1 MDKVIKLTKIFL
13 KNSFSNMDARMGI
26 STKSKSK
33 IIVYGLLFLYFA
45 GLIIFLGYNLLDG
58 LIAIHQETIFVGMIL
73 FMIFGLAIIQ
83 TIFSSINI
91 LYFTKDSEYL
101 LPLPLKPYQIILART
116 NVMLIAEYVII
127 FLILAR
133 TNVMLIAEY
142 VIIFLIG
149 FIPLVMY
156 GILTGAGIVYYL
168 TMILAVILV
177 PILPVL
183 LISMLVM
190 FIMSFAKLTKNR
202 NRFQLFATLL
212 VLAIIIAISISTSG
226 MKQDLTNEEMAQ
238 MVVKANG
245 MIELVKGYVP
255 TVDYLME
262 ALTTNSLFTAIV
274 EVLKTLGITIIG
286 FIVYMLIAQKIYFKG
301 LVGNLFGGGASSSNK
316 EINQK
321 EYRNSKLYKSY
332 VGKEFKNMARNPVF
346 LMQCL
351 IPAVLIPI
359 IMVVVVY
366 AGLNSD
372 GMGLEQITQMVQQM
386 STNTFFIACIILGV
400 IQFFTMF
407 IYISITAISRDGENA
422 VFMKYIPVSLY
433 KQYMYKII
441 PNIIMNIVTIIIT
454 LGMAEYL
461 LNLPVITLIAL
472 FVVATIM
479 GILQSIAM
487 IIVDLKRPKLNWDS
501 EYAVAKQNLNLVFPV
516 LLSIVNIVILV
527 GFVYLLKDINVYMG
541 IGILGILYI
550 AATVITN
557 KYLYNKQYELADK
570 II

>member
-1 MDKVIKLTKIFL
+1 MEKVIKLTKIFL

-33 IIVYGLLFLYFA
+33 ILIYGILFLYFA
-45 GLIIFLGYNLLDG
+45 GLITFLGYNLLDG

-127 FLILAR
+127 FLI
-133 TNVMLIAEY
+133 
-142 VIIFLIG
+142 G

-168 TMILAVILV
+168 TMILSVILV

-183 LISMLVM
+183 LISMLIM
-190 FIMSFAKLTKNR
+190 FIMSFARLTKNR

-212 VLAIIIAISISTSG
+212 VLAIIIALSISTSG

-238 MVVKANG
+238 MVVQANG

-433 KQYMYKII
+433 KQYLYKII

-479 GILQSIAM
+479 GIFQSIAM

-501 EYAVAKQNLNLVFPV
+501 EYAVAKQNLNLIFPMLLAMFNIAIMVGLVF
-516 LLSIVNIVILV
+516 
-527 GFVYLLKDINVYMG
+527 LLKDINVYLG

-550 AATVITN
+550 VTTVITN

>member
-33 IIVYGLLFLYFA
+33 ILIYGILFLYFA

-127 FLILAR
+127 FLI
-133 TNVMLIAEY
+133 
-142 VIIFLIG
+142 G

-190 FIMSFAKLTKNR
+190 FIMSFARLTKNR

-212 VLAIIIAISISTSG
+212 VLAIIIALSISTSG

-238 MVVKANG
+238 MVVQANG

-301 LVGNLFGGGASSSNK
+301 LVGNLFGGGASNSNK

-351 IPAVLIPI
+351 IPAILIPI

-366 AGLNSD
+366 TGLNSD

-516 LLSIVNIVILV
+516 LLAMVNIVILV
-527 GFVYLLKDINVYMG
+527 GFVYLLKDINVYVG
-541 IGILGILYI
+541 VGILGILYI
-550 AATVITN
+550 VATVITN

>member
-73 FMIFGLAIIQ
+73 FMIFGLGIIQ

-101 LPLPLKPYQIILART
+101 LPLPLKPYQI
-116 NVMLIAEYVII
+116 
-127 FLILAR
+127 ILAR

-238 MVVKANG
+238 MVVQANG

-372 GMGLEQITQMVQQM
+372 GMGLEQITQMIQQM
-386 STNTFFIACIILGV
+386 PTNTFFIACIILGV

-407 IYISITAISRDGENA
+407 IYISITAISRDGEDA

-461 LNLPVITLIAL
+461 LSLPVITLIAL

-516 LLSIVNIVILV
+516 LLAMVNIVILV
-527 GFVYLLKDINVYMG
+527 GFVYLLKDINIYMG
-541 IGILGILYI
+541 VGILGILYI
-550 AATVITN
+550 VATVITN

>member
-26 STKSKSK
+26 STKSKNK
-33 IIVYGLLFLYFA
+33 ILIYGILFLYFA
-45 GLIIFLGYNLLDG
+45 GLIIFLGYNILDG
-58 LIAIHQETIFVGMIL
+58 LIAIHQERIFVGMIL

-127 FLILAR
+127 FLI
-133 TNVMLIAEY
+133 
-142 VIIFLIG
+142 G

-168 TMILAVILV
+168 TMILSVILV

-190 FIMSFAKLTKNR
+190 FIMSFARLTKNR

-212 VLAIIIAISISTSG
+212 VLAIIIALSISTSG

-238 MVVKANG
+238 MVVQANG

-351 IPAVLIPI
+351 IPAILIPI
-359 IMVVVVY
+359 IMVVVVF
-366 AGLNSD
+366 AGFNSD
-372 GMGLEQITQMVQQM
+372 GMGLEQITQMAQQM
-386 STNTFFIACIILGV
+386 PTNTFFIACIILGV

-407 IYISITAISRDGENA
+407 IYVSITAVSRDGENA

-454 LGMAEYL
+454 LGMAEYI
-461 LNLPVITLIAL
+461 LNLPIITLIAL
-472 FVVATIM
+472 FIVATIM

-516 LLSIVNIVILV
+516 LLAMVNIAILV
-527 GFVYLLKDINVYMG
+527 GFVYLLKDINVYVG
-541 IGILGILYI
+541 VGILGILYI
-550 AATVITN
+550 VATVITN

>member
-1 MDKVIKLTKIFL
+1 MNKVIKLTKIFL

-26 STKSKSK
+26 STKSKNK
-33 IIVYGLLFLYFA
+33 ILIYGILFLYFA

-58 LIAIHQETIFVGMIL
+58 LIAIHQETVFVGMIL

-127 FLILAR
+127 FLI
-133 TNVMLIAEY
+133 
-142 VIIFLIG
+142 G

-183 LISMLVM
+183 LISIIVM

-433 KQYMYKII
+433 KQYLYKII

-516 LLSIVNIVILV
+516 LLAMVNIVILV
-527 GFVYLLKDINVYMG
+527 GCVYLLKDINVYMG

>member
-33 IIVYGLLFLYFA
+33 ILIYGILFLYFA

-127 FLILAR
+127 FLI
-133 TNVMLIAEY
+133 
-142 VIIFLIG
+142 G
-149 FIPLVMY
+149 FIPLAMY
-156 GILTGAGIVYYL
+156 GVLTGAGIVYYV
-168 TMILAVILV
+168 TMVLAVILV

-190 FIMSFAKLTKNR
+190 FIMSFARLTKNR

-212 VLAIIIAISISTSG
+212 VLAIIIALSISTSG

-238 MVVKANG
+238 MVVQANG
-245 MIELVKGYVP
+245 MIELVKGYIP
-255 TVDYLME
+255 TVDYLIE

-274 EVLKTLGITIIG
+274 EVLKTIGITIIG

-301 LVGNLFGGGASSSNK
+301 LVGNLFGGGASNTNK

-351 IPAVLIPI
+351 IPAILIPI

-366 AGLNSD
+366 SGLNSD
-372 GMGLEQITQMVQQM
+372 GKGLEQITQMLQQM
-386 STNTFFIACIILGV
+386 PTNTFIIACAILGV

-433 KQYMYKII
+433 KQYLYKII

-472 FVVATIM
+472 FIVSTIM

-516 LLSIVNIVILV
+516 LLAMINIAIMVGLV
-527 GFVYLLKDINVYMG
+527 FLLKDINVYIG
-541 IGILGILYI
+541 IGLLGILYI
-550 AATVITN
+550 VATVVTN
-557 KYLYNKQYELADK
+557 KYLYNKQYELANK

>member
-1 MDKVIKLTKIFL
+1 MNKVIKLTKIFL

-73 FMIFGLAIIQ
+73 FMIFGLGIIQ

-101 LPLPLKPYQIILART
+101 LPLPLKPYQIILAR
-116 NVMLIAEYVII
+116 I
-127 FLILAR
+127 
-133 TNVMLIAEY
+133 NVMLIAEY

-286 FIVYMLIAQKIYFKG
+286 FIFYMLIAQKIYFKG

-386 STNTFFIACIILGV
+386 PTNTFFIACIILGV
-400 IQFFTMF
+400 IQFFIMF

-516 LLSIVNIVILV
+516 LLSMVNIVILV
-527 GFVYLLKDINVYMG
+527 GFVYLLKDINIYMG
-541 IGILGILYI
+541 VGILGILYI
-550 AATVITN
+550 VATVITN

>member
-116 NVMLIAEYVII
+116 NVMLIAEYLII
-127 FLILAR
+127 FL
-133 TNVMLIAEY
+133 V
-142 VIIFLIG
+142 G
-149 FIPLVMY
+149 FIPLIMY
-156 GILTGAGIVYYL
+156 GILTGAGIIYYL
-168 TMILAVILV
+168 TAIFAVILV

-183 LISMLVM
+183 LISIIVM

-202 NRFQLFATLL
+202 NKFQLFATLL
-212 VLAIIIAISISTSG
+212 VLAIIIALSISTSG

-238 MVVKANG
+238 MIVKANG

-274 EVLKTLGITIIG
+274 EILKTLGITIVG
-286 FIVYMLIAQKIYFKG
+286 FILYMVIAQKIYFKG
-301 LVGNLFGGGASSSNK
+301 LVGNLFGGGTSSSNK

-351 IPAVLIPI
+351 LPAILIPI
-359 IMVVVVY
+359 VMVVVVF
-366 AGLNSD
+366 AGFNSD
-372 GMGLEQITQMVQQM
+372 GMGLEQITQMLQQM
-386 STNTFFIACIILGV
+386 PTNTFFIACIILGV

-441 PNIIMNIVTIIIT
+441 PNIIMNIVTIIVT
-454 LGMAEYL
+454 LGIAQYL
-461 LNLPVITLIAL
+461 LNLPIMTLIAL

-479 GILQSIAM
+479 GIFQSIVM

-516 LLSIVNIVILV
+516 LLAMVNIVILV
-527 GFVYLLKDINVYMG
+527 GFVYLLKDINVYVG
-541 IGILGILYI
+541 VGILGILYI
-550 AATVITN
+550 IATVITN

>member
-127 FLILAR
+127 FLI
-133 TNVMLIAEY
+133 
-142 VIIFLIG
+142 G

-212 VLAIIIAISISTSG
+212 VLAIIIALSISTSG

-238 MVVKANG
+238 MVVQANG

-262 ALTTNSLFTAIV
+262 ALTTNSLFIAIM
-274 EVLKTLGITIIG
+274 EVLKTLGLTIIG
-286 FIVYMLIAQKIYFKG
+286 FIVYILISQKIYFKG

-372 GMGLEQITQMVQQM
+372 GMGLEQITQMLQQM
-386 STNTFFIACIILGV
+386 PTNTFFIACIILGV

>member
-1 MDKVIKLTKIFL
+1 
-13 KNSFSNMDARMGI
+13 
-26 STKSKSK
+26 
-33 IIVYGLLFLYFA
+33 
-45 GLIIFLGYNLLDG
+45 
-58 LIAIHQETIFVGMIL
+58 
-73 FMIFGLAIIQ
+73 
-83 TIFSSINI
+83 
-91 LYFTKDSEYL
+91 
-101 LPLPLKPYQIILART
+101 
-116 NVMLIAEYVII
+116 
-127 FLILAR
+127 
-133 TNVMLIAEY
+133 
-142 VIIFLIG
+142 
-149 FIPLVMY
+149 
-156 GILTGAGIVYYL
+156 
-168 TMILAVILV
+168 
-177 PILPVL
+177 
-183 LISMLVM
+183 
-190 FIMSFAKLTKNR
+190 
-202 NRFQLFATLL
+202 
-212 VLAIIIAISISTSG
+212 
-226 MKQDLTNEEMAQ
+226 
-238 MVVKANG
+238 

-372 GMGLEQITQMVQQM
+372 GMGLEQITLMLQQM
-386 STNTFFIACIILGV
+386 PTNTFFIACIILGV

-454 LGMAEYL
+454 VERCVSFKVTSHNFNCIIYCCNHNGNITKYCNDYCRFKKTKIKLG
-461 LNLPVITLIAL
+461 
-472 FVVATIM
+472 F
-479 GILQSIAM
+479 
-487 IIVDLKRPKLNWDS
+487 
-501 EYAVAKQNLNLVFPV
+501 
-516 LLSIVNIVILV
+516 
-527 GFVYLLKDINVYMG
+527 
-541 IGILGILYI
+541 
-550 AATVITN
+550 
-557 KYLYNKQYELADK
+557 
-570 II
+570 

>member
-26 STKSKSK
+26 STKSKST

-101 LPLPLKPYQIILART
+101 LPLPLKPYQI
-116 NVMLIAEYVII
+116 
-127 FLILAR
+127 ILAR

-238 MVVKANG
+238 MVVQANG

-301 LVGNLFGGGASSSNK
+301 LVGNLFGGGASNTNK

-372 GMGLEQITQMVQQM
+372 GMGLEQITQMIQQM

-461 LNLPVITLIAL
+461 LRLPAITLIAL
-472 FVVATIM
+472 FIVATIM

-516 LLSIVNIVILV
+516 LLAMVNIVILV
-527 GFVYLLKDINVYMG
+527 GFVYLLKDINIYMG
-541 IGILGILYI
+541 VGILGILYI
-550 AATVITN
+550 VATVITN

>member
-127 FLILAR
+127 FLI
-133 TNVMLIAEY
+133 
-142 VIIFLIG
+142 G

-168 TMILAVILV
+168 TMILSVILV

-183 LISMLVM
+183 LISMLIM
-190 FIMSFAKLTKNR
+190 FIMSFARLTKNR

-212 VLAIIIAISISTSG
+212 VLAIIIALSISTSG

-238 MVVKANG
+238 MVVQANG

-359 IMVVVVY
+359 IMVVVVF
-366 AGLNSD
+366 AGFNSD
-372 GMGLEQITQMVQQM
+372 GMGLEQITQMAQQM
-386 STNTFFIACIILGV
+386 PTNTFFIACIILGV

-407 IYISITAISRDGENA
+407 IYVSITAVSRDGENA

-433 KQYMYKII
+433 KQYIYKII
-441 PNIIMNIVTIIIT
+441 PNIIMNIVTILVT

-516 LLSIVNIVILV
+516 LLSMINIAILV
-527 GFVYLLKDINVYMG
+527 GFVYLLKDINVYIG
-541 IGILGILYI
+541 VGILGILYVI
-550 AATVITN
+550 ATFITN
-557 KYLYNKQYELADK
+557 KYLYNKQYELAEK

>member
-33 IIVYGLLFLYFA
+33 MIVYGLLFLYFA

-127 FLILAR
+127 FLI
-133 TNVMLIAEY
+133 
-142 VIIFLIG
+142 G

-212 VLAIIIAISISTSG
+212 VLAIIIAITISTSG

-238 MVVKANG
+238 MVVQANG

-372 GMGLEQITQMVQQM
+372 GMGLEQITQMIQQM

-461 LNLPVITLIAL
+461 LRLPAITLIAL
-472 FVVATIM
+472 FIVATIM

-516 LLSIVNIVILV
+516 LLAMVNIVILV
-527 GFVYLLKDINVYMG
+527 GFVYLLKDINVYVG
-541 IGILGILYI
+541 VGILGILYI
-550 AATVITN
+550 VATVITN

>member
-127 FLILAR
+127 FLI
-133 TNVMLIAEY
+133 
-142 VIIFLIG
+142 G

-238 MVVKANG
+238 MVVQANG

-372 GMGLEQITQMVQQM
+372 GMGLEQITQMIQQM

-461 LNLPVITLIAL
+461 LRLPAITLIAL
-472 FVVATIM
+472 FIVATIM

-516 LLSIVNIVILV
+516 LLAMVNIVILV
-527 GFVYLLKDINVYMG
+527 GFVYLLKDINIYMG
-541 IGILGILYI
+541 VGILGILYI
-550 AATVITN
+550 VATVITN

>member
-1 MDKVIKLTKIFL
+1 MKKVIELTKIFL

-33 IIVYGLLFLYFA
+33 TLIYAILFLYFA
-45 GLIIFLGYNLLDG
+45 GLIILFGYNLLDG

-73 FMIFGLAIIQ
+73 FMIFGFAVVQ

-116 NVMLIAEYVII
+116 NVMLIAEY
-127 FLILAR
+127 A
-133 TNVMLIAEY
+133 
-142 VIIFLIG
+142 IIFLIG

-156 GILTGAGIVYYL
+156 GILTGAGILYYV
-168 TMILAVILV
+168 TIILAVVLV

-183 LISMLVM
+183 LISMLIM

-212 VLAIIIAISISTSG
+212 VFAIIIAISISTSG
-226 MKQDLTNEEMAQ
+226 MKQDLTNEELAQ

-262 ALTTNSLFTAIV
+262 ALTTNSVFTTII

-286 FIVYMLIAQKIYFKG
+286 FIAYILISQKIYFKG

-332 VGKEFKNMARNPVF
+332 IGKEFKNMARNPVF

-351 IPAVLIPI
+351 IPSILIPI
-359 IMVVVVY
+359 LMVVVIF
-366 AGLNSD
+366 AGLKSD

-386 STNTFFIACIILGV
+386 PTNTFFMASIILGV

-407 IYISITAISRDGENA
+407 IYISITAVSRDGENA

-441 PNIIMNIVTIIIT
+441 PNVIMNIVTIIVT
-454 LGMAEYL
+454 LGMAEYI
-461 LNLPVITLIAL
+461 LNLPVLTLVVL

-487 IIVDLKRPKLNWDS
+487 IIIDLNRPKLNWDS
-501 EYAVAKQNLNLVFPV
+501 EYAVAKQNLNLIFPV
-516 LLSIVNIVILV
+516 LLSMVNIAILIGLVFLLNDVNIYIGV
-527 GFVYLLKDINVYMG
+527 GIV
-541 IGILGILYI
+541 GILY
-550 AATVITN
+550 AVVTVIIN
-557 KYLYNKQYELADK
+557 KYLYDRQYELADK

>member
-33 IIVYGLLFLYFA
+33 ILIYGILFLYFA

-127 FLILAR
+127 FLI
-133 TNVMLIAEY
+133 
-142 VIIFLIG
+142 G

-212 VLAIIIAISISTSG
+212 VLAIIIALSISTSG

-238 MVVKANG
+238 MVVQANG

-386 STNTFFIACIILGV
+386 PTNTFFIACIILGV

-461 LNLPVITLIAL
+461 LRLPAITLIAL
-472 FVVATIM
+472 FIVATIM

-516 LLSIVNIVILV
+516 LLAMVNIVILV
-527 GFVYLLKDINVYMG
+527 GFVYLLKNINVYLG
-541 IGILGILYI
+541 VGLLGILYI
-550 AATVITN
+550 VVTVVTN
-557 KYLYNKQYELADK
+557 KYLYNKQYELAEK

>member
-1 MDKVIKLTKIFL
+1 MEKVIKLTKIFL

-33 IIVYGLLFLYFA
+33 ILIYGILFLYFA
-45 GLIIFLGYNLLDG
+45 GLITFLGYNLLDG

-127 FLILAR
+127 FLI
-133 TNVMLIAEY
+133 
-142 VIIFLIG
+142 G

-168 TMILAVILV
+168 TMILSVILV

-183 LISMLVM
+183 LISMLIM
-190 FIMSFAKLTKNR
+190 FIMSFARLTKNR

-212 VLAIIIAISISTSG
+212 VLAIIIALSISTSG

-238 MVVKANG
+238 MVVQANG

-301 LVGNLFGGGASSSNK
+301 LVGNLFGGGASNTNK

-516 LLSIVNIVILV
+516 LLAMVNIVILV
-527 GFVYLLKDINVYMG
+527 GCVYLLKDINVYMG
-541 IGILGILYI
+541 IGIIGILYI

>member
-33 IIVYGLLFLYFA
+33 ILIYGILFLYFA

-58 LIAIHQETIFVGMIL
+58 LIVIHQETIFVGMIL

-127 FLILAR
+127 FLI
-133 TNVMLIAEY
+133 
-142 VIIFLIG
+142 G
-149 FIPLVMY
+149 FIPLAMY
-156 GILTGAGIVYYL
+156 GVLTGAGIVYYV
-168 TMILAVILV
+168 TMVLAVILV

-183 LISMLVM
+183 LISILVM

-212 VLAIIIAISISTSG
+212 VLAIIIALSISTSG

-238 MVVKANG
+238 MVVQANG
-245 MIELVKGYVP
+245 MIELVKGYIP
-255 TVDYLME
+255 TVDYLIE

-274 EVLKTLGITIIG
+274 EVLKTIGITIIG

-301 LVGNLFGGGASSSNK
+301 LVGNLFGGGASNTNK
-316 EINQK
+316 KINQK

-351 IPAVLIPI
+351 IPAILIPI

-366 AGLNSD
+366 SGLNSD
-372 GMGLEQITQMVQQM
+372 GNGLEQITQMLQQM
-386 STNTFFIACIILGV
+386 PTNTFIIACAILGV

-422 VFMKYIPVSLY
+422 VFMKYIPVPLY
-433 KQYMYKII
+433 KQYLYKII

-472 FVVATIM
+472 FIVSTIM
-479 GILQSIAM
+479 GILQSIVM

-516 LLSIVNIVILV
+516 LLAMINIAIIVGLV
-527 GFVYLLKDINVYMG
+527 FLLKDINVYLG
-541 IGILGILYI
+541 VGILGILYI
-550 AATVITN
+550 VATVATN
-557 KYLYNKQYELADK
+557 KYLYNKQYELANK

>member
-1 MDKVIKLTKIFL
+1 MEKVIKLTKIFL

-33 IIVYGLLFLYFA
+33 ILIYGILFLYFA
-45 GLIIFLGYNLLDG
+45 GLITFLGYNLLDG

-101 LPLPLKPYQIILART
+101 LPLPLKPYQI
-116 NVMLIAEYVII
+116 
-127 FLILAR
+127 ILAR

-238 MVVKANG
+238 MVVQANG

-372 GMGLEQITQMVQQM
+372 GMGLEQITQMIQQM

-461 LNLPVITLIAL
+461 LRLPAITLIAL
-472 FVVATIM
+472 FIVATIM
-479 GILQSIAM
+479 EILQSIAM

-516 LLSIVNIVILV
+516 LLAMVNIVILV
-527 GFVYLLKDINVYMG
+527 GFVYLLKDINVYVG
-541 IGILGILYI
+541 VGILGILYI
-550 AATVITN
+550 IATVITN

>member
-101 LPLPLKPYQIILART
+101 LPLPLKPSQI
-116 NVMLIAEYVII
+116 
-127 FLILAR
+127 ILAR

-238 MVVKANG
+238 MVVQANG

-386 STNTFFIACIILGV
+386 PTNTFFIACIILGV

-516 LLSIVNIVILV
+516 LLAMVNIVILV
-527 GFVYLLKDINVYMG
+527 GFVYLLKDINVYLG
-541 IGILGILYI
+541 VGLLGILYI
-550 AATVITN
+550 VVTVVTN
-557 KYLYNKQYELADK
+557 KYLYNKQYELAEK

>member
-73 FMIFGLAIIQ
+73 FMIFGLGIIQ

-101 LPLPLKPYQIILART
+101 LPLPLKPYQI
-116 NVMLIAEYVII
+116 
-127 FLILAR
+127 ILAR

-238 MVVKANG
+238 MVVQANG

-372 GMGLEQITQMVQQM
+372 GMGLEQITQMIQQM

-461 LNLPVITLIAL
+461 LRLPAITLIAL
-472 FVVATIM
+472 FIVATIM

-516 LLSIVNIVILV
+516 LLAMVNIVILV
-527 GFVYLLKDINVYMG
+527 GFVYLLKDINVYVG
-541 IGILGILYI
+541 VGILGILYI
-550 AATVITN
+550 VATVITN

>member
-26 STKSKSK
+26 STKSKNK
-33 IIVYGLLFLYFA
+33 ILIYGILFLYFA

-116 NVMLIAEYVII
+116 NVMLIAEYLII
-127 FLILAR
+127 FLL
-133 TNVMLIAEY
+133 
-142 VIIFLIG
+142 G

-156 GILTGAGIVYYL
+156 GVLTGAGIIYYL
-168 TMILAVILV
+168 TMIFAVILI

-183 LISMLVM
+183 FISIIVM

-212 VLAIIIAISISTSG
+212 VLAIIIALSISTSG
-226 MKQDLTNEEMAQ
+226 MQQDLTNEEMAQ

-245 MIELVKGYVP
+245 MVELIKGYIP
-255 TVDYLME
+255 TIDYLME

-274 EVLKTLGITIIG
+274 EVLKTLGITIVG
-286 FIVYMLIAQKIYFKG
+286 FIIYMLIAQKIYFKG

-351 IPAVLIPI
+351 IPAILIPI

-366 AGLNSD
+366 TGLNSD

-386 STNTFFIACIILGV
+386 PTNTFFIACIILGV

-501 EYAVAKQNLNLVFPV
+501 EYAVAKQNLNLVFPI
-516 LLSIVNIVILV
+516 LLSMVNIVILV
-527 GFVYLLKDINVYMG
+527 GFVYLLKDINVYVG
-541 IGILGILYI
+541 VGILGILYI
-550 AATVITN
+550 VATVITN
-557 KYLYNKQYELADK
+557 KYLYNKQYELAEK

>member
-1 MDKVIKLTKIFL
+1 MEKVIKLTKIFL

-33 IIVYGLLFLYFA
+33 ILIYGILFLYFA
-45 GLIIFLGYNLLDG
+45 GLITFLGYNLLDG

-127 FLILAR
+127 FLI
-133 TNVMLIAEY
+133 
-142 VIIFLIG
+142 G

-168 TMILAVILV
+168 TMILSVILV

-183 LISMLVM
+183 LISMLIM
-190 FIMSFAKLTKNR
+190 FIMSFARLTKNR

-212 VLAIIIAISISTSG
+212 VLAIIIALSISTSG

-238 MVVKANG
+238 MVVQANG

-351 IPAVLIPI
+351 IPAILIPI

-366 AGLNSD
+366 TGLNSD

-386 STNTFFIACIILGV
+386 PTNTFFIACIILGV

-516 LLSIVNIVILV
+516 LLAMVNIVILV
-527 GFVYLLKDINVYMG
+527 GFVYLLKDINVYVG
-541 IGILGILYI
+541 VGILGILYI
-550 AATVITN
+550 IATVITN

>member
-58 LIAIHQETIFVGMIL
+58 LIAIHQETVFVGMIL
-73 FMIFGLAIIQ
+73 FMIFGLAIVQ

-91 LYFTKDSEYL
+91 LYFTKDNEYI

-127 FLILAR
+127 FLL
-133 TNVMLIAEY
+133 
-142 VIIFLIG
+142 G
-149 FIPLVMY
+149 FIPLIMY
-156 GILTGAGIVYYL
+156 GILTGAGMVYYI
-168 TMILAVILV
+168 TMVFAVILI

-183 LISMLVM
+183 LISIIVM
-190 FIMSFAKLTKNR
+190 VIMSFAKLTKNR

-212 VLAIIIAISISTSG
+212 VFAVIIAISISTSG

-238 MVVKANG
+238 MLVQANG
-245 MIELVKGYVP
+245 MIELVKGYIP

-262 ALTTNSLFTAIV
+262 ALTTNSLFIAII
-274 EVLKTLGITIIG
+274 EVFKTLGITIVG
-286 FIVYMLIAQKIYFKG
+286 FILYMIIAQKIYFKG

-316 EINQK
+316 KINQRK
-321 EYRNSKLYKSY
+321 YKNSKLYKSY

-351 IPAVLIPI
+351 IPAILIPI

-372 GMGLEQITQMVQQM
+372 GMGLEQITQMLQQM
-386 STNTFFIACIILGV
+386 PTNTFIIACVILGV

-422 VFMKYIPVSLY
+422 VFIKYIPVPLY

-454 LGMAEYL
+454 LGMAQYIL
-461 LNLPVITLIAL
+461 HLPIVTIIAL
-472 FVVATIM
+472 FIVATIM
-479 GILQSIAM
+479 GLLQSIAM
-487 IIVDLKRPKLNWDS
+487 LIIDLKRPKLNWDS
-501 EYAVAKQNLNLVFPV
+501 EYAVAKQNLNLIFPM
-516 LLSIVNIVILV
+516 LLGMVNIVIIIGAAWL
-527 GFVYLLKDINVYMG
+527 FKDIHVYLGLA
-541 IGILGILYI
+541 ILGILFI
-550 AATVITN
+550 VATVIAN
-557 KYLYNKQYELADK
+557 KYLYDKQYVLADK
-570 II
+570 IL

>member
-1 MDKVIKLTKIFL
+1 MNKVIKLTKIFL

-33 IIVYGLLFLYFA
+33 IIIYGLLFLYFA

-116 NVMLIAEYVII
+116 NVMLIAEYLII
-127 FLILAR
+127 FL
-133 TNVMLIAEY
+133 V
-142 VIIFLIG
+142 G
-149 FIPLVMY
+149 FIPLLMY
-156 GILTGAGIVYYL
+156 GILTGAGIIYYL
-168 TMILAVILV
+168 TMIFAVILL

-190 FIMSFAKLTKNR
+190 FIMSFARLTKNR
-202 NRFQLFATLL
+202 NKFQLFAMLL
-212 VLAIIIAISISTSG
+212 ILTIIMAISISTSG

-238 MVVKANG
+238 MVVQANG
-245 MIELVKGYVP
+245 MIELVKGYFP

-351 IPAVLIPI
+351 IPAILIPI
-359 IMVVVVY
+359 IMVVVVF
-366 AGLNSD
+366 AGFNSD
-372 GMGLEQITQMVQQM
+372 GMGLEQITQMAQQM
-386 STNTFFIACIILGV
+386 PTNTFFIACIILGV

-407 IYISITAISRDGENA
+407 IYVSITAVSRDGENA

-433 KQYMYKII
+433 KQYIYKII
-441 PNIIMNIVTIIIT
+441 PNIIMNIVTILVT
-454 LGMAEYL
+454 LGMAKYL

-472 FVVATIM
+472 FIVATIM

-516 LLSIVNIVILV
+516 LLSMINIAILV
-527 GFVYLLKDINVYMG
+527 GFVYLLKDINVYIG
-541 IGILGILYI
+541 VGILGILYVI
-550 AATVITN
+550 ATFITN

>member
-73 FMIFGLAIIQ
+73 FMIFGFAIIQ

-127 FLILAR
+127 FLI
-133 TNVMLIAEY
+133 
-142 VIIFLIG
+142 G

-168 TMILAVILV
+168 TMILSVILV

-183 LISMLVM
+183 LISMLIM
-190 FIMSFAKLTKNR
+190 FIMSFARLTKNR

-212 VLAIIIAISISTSG
+212 VLAIIIALSISTSG

-238 MVVKANG
+238 MVVQANG

-386 STNTFFIACIILGV
+386 PTNTFFIACIILGV

-516 LLSIVNIVILV
+516 LLAMVNIVILV
-527 GFVYLLKDINVYMG
+527 GFVYLLKDINIYMG
-541 IGILGILYI
+541 VGILGILYI
-550 AATVITN
+550 VATVITN

>member
-127 FLILAR
+127 FLI
-133 TNVMLIAEY
+133 
-142 VIIFLIG
+142 G

-238 MVVKANG
+238 MVVQANG

-351 IPAVLIPI
+351 IPAILIPI

-366 AGLNSD
+366 TGLNSD

-386 STNTFFIACIILGV
+386 PTNTFFIACIILGV

-461 LNLPVITLIAL
+461 LNLPAITLIAL

-487 IIVDLKRPKLNWDS
+487 IIIDLKRPKLNWDS

-516 LLSIVNIVILV
+516 LLSMVNIVILV
-527 GFVYLLKDINVYMG
+527 GFVYLLKNINVYLG
-541 IGILGILYI
+541 VGLLGILYI
-550 AATVITN
+550 VVTVVTN

>member
-127 FLILAR
+127 FLI
-133 TNVMLIAEY
+133 
-142 VIIFLIG
+142 G

-238 MVVKANG
+238 MVVQANG
-245 MIELVKGYVP
+245 MIELVKGYIP

-351 IPAVLIPI
+351 IPAILIPI

-366 AGLNSD
+366 TGLNSD

-386 STNTFFIACIILGV
+386 PTNTFFIACIILGV

-516 LLSIVNIVILV
+516 LLAMVNIVILV

-550 AATVITN
+550 AAIVITN

>member
-73 FMIFGLAIIQ
+73 FMIFGLGIIQ

-101 LPLPLKPYQIILART
+101 LPLPLKPYQI
-116 NVMLIAEYVII
+116 
-127 FLILAR
+127 ILAR

-238 MVVKANG
+238 MVVQANG

-372 GMGLEQITQMVQQM
+372 GMGLEQITQMIQQM

-516 LLSIVNIVILV
+516 LLAMVNIVILV
-527 GFVYLLKDINVYMG
+527 GFVYLLKDINVYIG
-541 IGILGILYI
+541 VGILGILYI
-550 AATVITN
+550 IATVITN
-557 KYLYNKQYELADK
+557 KYLYNKQYELANK